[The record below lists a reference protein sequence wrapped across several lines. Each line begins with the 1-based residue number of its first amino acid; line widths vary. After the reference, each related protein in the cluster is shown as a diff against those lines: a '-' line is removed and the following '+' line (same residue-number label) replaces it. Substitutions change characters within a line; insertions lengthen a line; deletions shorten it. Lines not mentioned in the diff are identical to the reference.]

1 MKNEQITYPPLKAAK
16 SFEAIHD
23 YFRANNI
30 DAEELIKYTIEDGI
44 LPDSCKPLLANAMLA
59 NIRGEMNADGQEVTK
74 FLLKAALTGKWLEE
88 KQVFKFDD
96 TFFQRL
102 FNTER
107 ICITKDMWD
116 YLPFKTFY
124 VDLSACN
131 VPLSQ
136 VGKRIDGFFVN
147 IEKTKNNDYVITS
160 LCSVNN
166 AAGITTNESSYV
178 IKNSESVSYPIS
190 SYKDENHKNLL
201 ILFTQILNYLSIEKP
216 DIRESEETKRSYKP
230 RPEGSK
236 PKITTKD
243 MRKWEVG
250 YRYGAEFRKSEK
262 ERQEQ
267 SETSGHTGAAKSPH
281 FRRAH
286 WHTYNYGSKA
296 NPQKRL
302 KWLDVIAVN
311 MGDFGKDDK
320 DKLPAVIRKTHPEE
334 KPKKKK
340 DSYERD

>member
-1 MKNEQITYPPLKAAK
+1 MKNEQITYPPLKASK
-16 SFEAIHD
+16 SFEAIHG

-30 DAEELIKYTIEDGI
+30 DTEEVIKYTIENGI
-44 LPDSCKPLLANAMLA
+44 LPDSCNQLLANAMLA
-59 NIRGEMNADGQEVTK
+59 NIKGEMNADKEEVAR
-74 FLLKAALTGKWLEE
+74 FILKAALTGRWLEE

-124 VDLSACN
+124 VDLSACK

-136 VGKRIDGFFVN
+136 AGYKMDGFFAN

-160 LCSVNN
+160 LCSFNN
-166 AAGITTNESSYV
+166 ATNVTTNEYSYV
-178 IKNSESVSYPIS
+178 IPNSESVSYPIS
-190 SYKDENHKNLL
+190 SYKDENHKNHLMLL
-201 ILFTQILNYLSIEKP
+201 TQIFNYLSIEKP
-216 DIRESEETKRSYKP
+216 DIRESEETKHSYKP

-250 YRYGAEFRKSEK
+250 YRYGAEFRKAEK

-302 KWLDVIAVN
+302 IWLDVIAVN

-320 DKLPAVIRKTHPEE
+320 DKLPAVIRNTRPEE